1 MSDLDFC
8 VDKLSGEY
16 ERFLRYGRLDRFD
29 KGLLDLLDECGGEFE
44 LRCRTG
50 VWGLFALCFREPSGD
65 FECRRGDF
73 ERRRGD
79 FERRRDDLP
88 GE

>member
-1 MSDLDFC
+1 MFSII
-8 VDKLSGEY
+8 VY
-16 ERFLRYGRLDRFD
+16 
-29 KGLLDLLDECGGEFE
+29 
-44 LRCRTG
+44 G

-73 ERRRGD
+73 ERRR
-79 FERRRDDLP
+79 DDLP